1 AIRCNKYKKQKP
13 EIIIPTEDATAFY
26 FNEKYS
32 TRSWTELR
40 LFLLKFNVK
49 LPKRNDIDIEKK
61 NLHPTIISQ
70 EIKSFVHYPDLIDD
84 TVQGIL
90 KVTAHNV
97 KTGDILELDAKT
109 GIDGS
114 GSHRAR
120 HQKVDSA
127 KSLEEN
133 PHLNPEIHK
142 NYLLT
147 CFCPLSLYS
156 VKGGLK
162 TEIWKT

>member
-1 AIRCNKYKKQKP
+1 MNLNRSNVELACSTPIPMGSVNTQNVLCIIRN
-13 EIIIPTEDATAFY
+13 
-26 FNEKYS
+26 
-32 TRSWTELR
+32 
-40 LFLLKFNVK
+40 
-49 LPKRNDIDIEKK
+49 
-61 NLHPTIISQ
+61 
-70 EIKSFVHYPDLIDD
+70 
-84 TVQGIL
+84 

-114 GSHRAR
+114 RSHRAR

-147 CFCPLSLYS
+147 CFCPLLLYS

-162 TEIWKT
+162 TEIWKKPSSQQHQGSD

>member
-1 AIRCNKYKKQKP
+1 MQIGVVVVQVRVGLSWNHPKLKLSDNPGERTARNIKKPIVDELLDKAEQQGISYEELLEVLAIRCNKYKKQKP

-32 TRSWTELR
+32 TRSWTELC

-84 TVQGIL
+84 TVQGNFTI
-90 KVTAHNV
+90 HFFF
-97 KTGDILELDAKT
+97 
-109 GIDGS
+109 S
-114 GSHRAR
+114 
-120 HQKVDSA
+120 QK
-127 KSLEEN
+127 
-133 PHLNPEIHK
+133 
-142 NYLLT
+142 
-147 CFCPLSLYS
+147 
-156 VKGGLK
+156 
-162 TEIWKT
+162 